1 MLKKAGIVVATV
13 AAGLL
18 SVSPLAFAGDF
29 QGDNDHHKSD
39 NDHHKSHHSRASCE
53 QDNRIDNSGD
63 GRGHRGGLNIL
74 NIEKNTLQVDPQVC
88 NNNILDNIVVAV
100 LGRAKGDFKS
110 D

>member
-29 QGDNDHHKSD
+29 QGDNNHKSD

-53 QDNRIDNSGD
+53 QDNKIDNSGGGS
-63 GRGHRGGLNIL
+63 GRRGGLNIL
-74 NIEKNTLQVDPQVC
+74 NIDKNTLQVDPQVC

-100 LGRAKGDFKS
+100 LGRAKGDFDNKN
-110 D
+110 